1 MKKFCKILFGL
12 FIALVTFGLV
22 ATIALR
28 YLDVILGFFNKGE
41 CLDEDCDCGELAEE
55 FE

>member
-1 MKKFCKILFGL
+1 MKKFFKIMIGL
-12 FIALVTFGLV
+12 FIAMISIGLV

-28 YLDVILGFFNKGE
+28 YLDVLLGFFHKGE
-41 CLDEDCDCGELAEE
+41 YIEDDCCCDCEE